1 MTWLHTSARRLARR
15 LPTAAERAIVGVLT
29 LVLPACAPNDDPGHA
44 RDDTVVEL
52 ASVGPVRLS
61 TQPTPG
67 YGLGLGLTFTRIEPG
82 TFRMGSTDGQADE
95 RPTHTV
101 TLSEAFELG
110 THEVTQAQWFAVMET
125 TPADQLD
132 LMRAAV
138 GNPEAQGLRG
148 VGDDV
153 PMYLISWTESQRF
166 VDRLSRL
173 DADYDYRLPTEAEW
187 EYAARAG
194 TDTAYSFGDDPGAL
208 DDYAWFYENA
218 NLSAHPVGSK
228 RPNPWG
234 LYDMHGNVWEWVSD
248 HNARYSRRPTVDPVG
263 PSSGDGRS
271 MRGGGWSNP
280 ATSQRSAHQTGNEE
294 ASRSSG
300 GIGLR
305 LVRMRP

>member
-1 MTWLHTSARRLARR
+1 MTWLHTSAKRLARR
-15 LPTAAERAIVGVLT
+15 LPTADECTIVGLLT
-29 LVLPACAPNDDPGHA
+29 LVPACAPNDDPGHA
-44 RDDTVVEL
+44 RDDTVVAL
-52 ASVGPVRLS
+52 ASVGRGGLS
-61 TQPTPG
+61 TQPTSG
-67 YGLGLGLTFTRIEPG
+67 YGLGLSLTFTRIEPG

-110 THEVTQAQWFAVMET
+110 TYEVTQAQWFAVMET

-132 LMRAAV
+132 IMRAAV
-138 GNPEAQGLRG
+138 GNPESQGLRG

-187 EYAARAG
+187 EYA
-194 TDTAYSFGDDPGAL
+194 
-208 DDYAWFYENA
+208 WFYENA

-248 HNARYSRRPTVDPVG
+248 YNARYSRRPAVDPRG
-263 PSSGDGRS
+263 PSSGEDRS

-280 ATSQRSAHQTGNEE
+280 ATSQRSAHRTGNSES
-294 ASRSSG
+294 SRSSG

-305 LVRMRP
+305 LVRMRS